1 MSQYFQGPELM
12 TLLSWAFLC
21 LITVLL
27 MSHAIAIFLG
37 GDKGMSL
44 EIDAACRKL
53 VLLSS
58 SKVEEAERLEASL
71 VGQTAEV
78 VDSETRG
85 LRSEAE
91 RRPGPNPGESLPEWF
106 DRQVPG
112 LGCFVERIL
121 ERKRSSGGSGKDGA
135 DPGSAILSREAYEYK
150 WRLKTMATISPLA
163 GMAPTM
169 SGTMEFLRD
178 YSSSISEGS
187 DTLPLSGLNTALGT
201 TWWGC
206 CLAILSVILL
216 SIVLKR
222 NIPKVREMVQ
232 AKERQIRSA
241 CSSWKVAERQVD
253 QIEKGRNQD
262 V

>member
-1 MSQYFQGPELM
+1 M
-12 TLLSWAFLC
+12 
-21 LITVLL
+21 
-27 MSHAIAIFLG
+27 
-37 GDKGMSL
+37 
-44 EIDAACRKL
+44 
-53 VLLSS
+53 
-58 SKVEEAERLEASL
+58 AS
-71 VGQTAEV
+71 GRH
-78 VDSETRG
+78 S
-85 LRSEAE
+85 
-91 RRPGPNPGESLPEWF
+91 GPNRGESLSEWF

-112 LGCFVERIL
+112 IGCFVERIL
-121 ERKRSSGGSGKDGA
+121 ERKRFSGAGGEDGG
-135 DPGSAILSREAYEYK
+135 DPASAVLSREAYEYK
-150 WRLKTMATISPLA
+150 WRLTTIATIAPLA

-178 YSSSISEGS
+178 YSRSISEGS

-232 AKERQIRSA
+232 GKHGQIRSA
-241 CSSWKVAERQVD
+241 CSSWKLAERQVD
-253 QIEKGRNQD
+253 QIEKGKSQD

>member
-44 EIDAACRKL
+44 EIATACRKL

-58 SKVEEAERLEASL
+58 SKVEAAERLETSL
-71 VGQTAEV
+71 VGQSSGV
-78 VDSETRG
+78 VGSETRG
-85 LRSEAE
+85 QRSWAGYRSDPNSGE
-91 RRPGPNPGESLPEWF
+91 RLPEWF

-112 LGCFVERIL
+112 IRCFVEQIL
-121 ERKRSSGGSGKDGA
+121 ERESSSGGRGKDGA
-135 DPGSAILSREAYEYK
+135 DPGLAVLSREAYEYK
-150 WRLKTMATISPLA
+150 WRLTTIATIAPLA

-178 YSSSISEGS
+178 YSRSISEGS

-232 AKERQIRSA
+232 AKEGQIRSA

-253 QIEKGRNQD
+253 QIEKGRGQD

>member
-1 MSQYFQGPELM
+1 M
-12 TLLSWAFLC
+12 
-21 LITVLL
+21 
-27 MSHAIAIFLG
+27 
-37 GDKGMSL
+37 
-44 EIDAACRKL
+44 
-53 VLLSS
+53 
-58 SKVEEAERLEASL
+58 AS
-71 VGQTAEV
+71 GCH
-78 VDSETRG
+78 S
-85 LRSEAE
+85 
-91 RRPGPNPGESLPEWF
+91 GPNPGESLPEWF

-112 LGCFVERIL
+112 IRCFVERSL
-121 ERKRSSGGSGKDGA
+121 ERKRFSGAGGKDGG
-135 DPGSAILSREAYEYK
+135 DPGSAVLSREAYEYK
-150 WRLKTMATISPLA
+150 WRLTTIATIAPLA

-178 YSSSISEGS
+178 YSRSISEGS

-232 AKERQIRSA
+232 AKEGQIRSA